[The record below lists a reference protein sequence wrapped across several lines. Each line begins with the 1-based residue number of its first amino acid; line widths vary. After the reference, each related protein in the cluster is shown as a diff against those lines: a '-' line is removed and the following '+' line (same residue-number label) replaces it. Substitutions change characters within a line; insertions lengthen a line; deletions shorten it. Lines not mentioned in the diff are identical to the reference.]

1 MSISHKIRITH
12 VMKINNIHPTVR
24 LKVIHLTVSTIYEKC
39 KTQNKHKRSQ
49 EGCDSPNDY

>member
-1 MSISHKIRITH
+1 
-12 VMKINNIHPTVR
+12 MKIHCNPTVR

-39 KTQNKHKRSQ
+39 KIQNKHKRSQ

>member
-12 VMKINNIHPTVR
+12 VMKINNIHPRVR
-24 LKVIHLTVSTIYEKC
+24 LKVIHLTVSTIYEKS
-39 KTQNKHKRSQ
+39 KTQNKHKGSQ